1 MKKVT
6 FIEKV
11 LAFLKGD
18 DEKVK
23 VERFHK
29 RLVKNLLNSN
39 KVNRDELETLQEKLI
54 DAKEALETTIAEV
67 DVTRLNNSES
77 IDAYAVEYIA
87 GIVKAQGKIAKLED
101 AIVDAEE
108 AIALVDHMSVIFE

>member
-18 DEKVK
+18 DAIIK

-29 RLVKNLLNSN
+29 RIVKNLVNSN
-39 KVNRDELETLQEKLI
+39 KVNKDELETLEEKLI

-87 GIVKAQGKIAKLED
+87 GIVKAQDKIAKLED
-101 AIVDAEE
+101 SIAAAKE
-108 AIALVDHMSVIFE
+108 AIAVVDNMSVIFE